1 MSGESD
7 MTSFTSSLA
16 FAIIGLLIVNTGLNG
31 KCVTKCS
38 CYSRLHATTNKS
50 SSAGTIIGEE
60 VRGLLAK
67 RRTGNKPLHVMNCK
81 NKWRK
86 SVKMKRRV
94 RIIASW
100 DWKCCVCSL
109 RQIDSG
115 PPASAGFMLSSLNGE
130 YLVFLSF
137 LCFSSRAC
145 RLLGFCA
152 WISRNETMQEGKE
165 RETNITEKKGCVYI
179 CINWTEYGS
188 PLWPLIKMQRKKFL
202 IKKTNKNELQFNY
215 VINLTFKLNWHFIY
229 ITVFFL
235 ML

>member
-1 MSGESD
+1 MLVCQKVSVSSDDLLPGIRRRLKFSNKGSVNMSGESD

-94 RIIASW
+94 RIIAS
-100 DWKCCVCSL
+100 
-109 RQIDSG
+109 
-115 PPASAGFMLSSLNGE
+115 
-130 YLVFLSF
+130 
-137 LCFSSRAC
+137 
-145 RLLGFCA
+145 
-152 WISRNETMQEGKE
+152 
-165 RETNITEKKGCVYI
+165 
-179 CINWTEYGS
+179 
-188 PLWPLIKMQRKKFL
+188 
-202 IKKTNKNELQFNY
+202 
-215 VINLTFKLNWHFIY
+215 
-229 ITVFFL
+229 
-235 ML
+235 

>member
-16 FAIIGLLIVNTGLNG
+16 FAIIGLLIVNTGLNV

-38 CYSRLHATTNKS
+38 YYARLHATTNKS
-50 SSAGTIIGEE
+50 RSAGTIIGEE

-86 SVKMKRRV
+86 SVEMKRKV

-130 YLVFLSF
+130 YLVFFSL

-165 RETNITEKKGCVYI
+165 RETNIMEKKDVCIY
-179 CINWTEYGS
+179 INWTEYGS
-188 PLWPLIKMQRKKFL
+188 QLWPLIKMQRKKFFIIEKKNKL
-202 IKKTNKNELQFNY
+202 IA
-215 VINLTFKLNWHFIY
+215 I
-229 ITVFFL
+229 
-235 ML
+235 